1 MKRLIGIILSLIIV
15 ITVISC
21 VSPIIVEA
29 SEDQLIINTVD
40 VQYRWSNWNRSNS
53 IGSIEVYEIVNI
65 EDQFNIK
72 YEIICAR
79 YHDFTDDIK
88 NFILDTDNYGP
99 SDAPDRFEIVF
110 PNVSNIMW
118 SNCVSDFLCTNYV
131 KDDYRT
137 SIYVGGYPF
146 GMYYTDVNGNRTSGM
161 LRCTD
166 LYQLRADIFNNKGRL
181 VINSGDVL
189 FQASFKID
197 VNGFPNITNNQILR
211 YLSQYENLNV
221 FVDDSDS
228 IQNALGDINGDS
240 LVDVADAQMILNYY
254 VYTLAN
260 SNAEPLE
267 EWISKQ

>member
-15 ITVISC
+15 ISCTTPIS
-21 VSPIIVEA
+21 VHAI
-29 SEDQLIINTVD
+29 EDQLIINTVD

-53 IGSIEVYEIVNI
+53 IGSIDVYEIVNI
-65 EDQFNIK
+65 TDQFNIK
-72 YEIICAR
+72 YEIICAD
-79 YHDFTDDIK
+79 YYDLTDNIK
-88 NFILDTDNYGP
+88 NFRLDVDNYGP
-99 SDAPDRFEIVF
+99 STEPDIFEIVF
-110 PNVSNIMW
+110 PNVSNIRW
-118 SNCVSDFLCTNYV
+118 SDCVSDFSCTNYV

-146 GMYYTDVNGNRTSGM
+146 SMYYTDKNGNRANGM
-161 LRCTD
+161 LRCD
-166 LYQLRADIFNNKGRL
+166 DIYKLKADIFNNRGRL

-221 FVDDSDS
+221 FVDGSGS
-228 IQNALGDINGDS
+228 IQNAFGDINGDN
-240 LVDVADAQMILNYY
+240 LVDAADAQMILNYY
-254 VYTLAN
+254 VYTLVN
-260 SNAEPLE
+260 DNAESLE